1 MSLLINK
8 ISELLFL
15 FVIFQLTNLR
25 ISCFL
30 PEAHSFFRKISI
42 NSVVGNLDVVCPLI
56 KVAAKEVGQSLVSG
70 L

>member
-25 ISCFL
+25 IISCFL
-30 PEAHSFFRKISI
+30 PEAHSFSEE
-42 NSVVGNLDVVCPLI
+42 SVSTQWLEIWMLF
-56 KVAAKEVGQSLVSG
+56 AL
-70 L
+70 